1 MDYVVHQLIFTSLV
15 KNSDNPEIWCIFT
28 KENQASHVNQR
39 IIVRKE
45 EKRII
50 IHIATTGGYI
60 LSNIWSKVRYGLC
73 AVC

>member
-50 IHIATTGGYI
+50 IHITTAGMYI
-60 LSNIWSKVRYGLC
+60 LSYIRSYIRYE
-73 AVC
+73 

>member
-50 IHIATTGGYI
+50 IHIATTGVYI
-60 LSNIWSKVRYGLC
+60 LSYIRSYVRYE
-73 AVC
+73 

>member
-50 IHIATTGGYI
+50 IHITTAVMYI
-60 LSNIWSKVRYGLC
+60 LSYIRSYVRYE
-73 AVC
+73 

>member
-50 IHIATTGGYI
+50 IHIATAGMYI
-60 LSNIWSKVRYGLC
+60 LSYIRSKVRHE
-73 AVC
+73 

>member
-50 IHIATTGGYI
+50 IHITTAGMYI
-60 LSNIWSKVRYGLC
+60 LSYIRSYVRYE
-73 AVC
+73 

>member
-50 IHIATTGGYI
+50 IHITTAGMYFLSYI
-60 LSNIWSKVRYGLC
+60 RSYVRYE
-73 AVC
+73 

>member
-28 KENQASHVNQR
+28 KENKASHVNQR

-50 IHIATTGGYI
+50 IHIATAGVYI
-60 LSNIWSKVRYGLC
+60 LSYIWSKVRH
-73 AVC
+73 A

>member
-50 IHIATTGGYI
+50 IHITTAGVYI
-60 LSNIWSKVRYGLC
+60 LSYIWSKVRHE
-73 AVC
+73 